1 MIENNQEV
9 LFQVIRIFSEKD
21 QEWLPAIKDA
31 NAHDFDPVWVAALMY
46 LILDRYV
53 SNIDDNAQQ
62 DFTEKVYKI
71 FEVMKENGQHYMEKL
86 KVQ

>member
-31 NAHDFDPVWVAALMY
+31 SAHDFDPVWVAALMY
-46 LILDRYV
+46 LVLDRYV
-53 SNIDDNAQQ
+53 SNIDDEAQQ
-62 DFTEKVYKI
+62 DFVERVYKI
-71 FEVMKENGQHYMEKL
+71 FEVMKENGHDYMEKH

>member
-21 QEWLPAIKDA
+21 QEWLPAIKDTS
-31 NAHDFDPVWVAALMY
+31 AHDFDPVWVAALMY
-46 LILDRYV
+46 LMLDRYV
-53 SNIDDNAQQ
+53 SNIDDEAQP
-62 DFTEKVYKI
+62 DFVEKVYKI